1 MSLDTGTTQFMLQR
15 EGAAAFAQSAEAKR
29 LIEAI
34 PRTISAHERWLVNM
48 TTGRVELASP
58 LMLPLGDTI
67 YKEYEPTQ
75 DELQA
80 LRKGAAVTVSRNMI
94 SRLSAPEQP
103 SVVEQMVLPDA
114 LVEQQRKARYERL
127 HGAQVAPAPAPAAV
141 VAPAPVMPDPF
152 AGVLPIPDEA
162 APVVPQPAPTSAASV
177 AASAFTLTALPKA

>member
-48 TTGRVELASP
+48 TSGRVELASP

-75 DELQA
+75 EELHA
-80 LRKGAAVTVSRNMI
+80 LRKGAAVTVSRNML
-94 SRLSAPEQP
+94 SRLSSPEQA

-114 LVEQQRKARYERL
+114 LLEQQRKARYERL
-127 HGAQVAPAPAPAAV
+127 HGAPAAPV
-141 VAPAPVMPDPF
+141 VAPATVTPTPAVAQDPF

-162 APVVPQPAPTSAASV
+162 APVVPQQPASAAAT
-177 AASAFTLTALPKA
+177 AASAFTLAPMPKA

>member
-1 MSLDTGTTQFMLQR
+1 MLQR
-15 EGAAAFAQSAEAKR
+15 EGAAALAQSADAKR

-48 TTGRVELASP
+48 TSGRVELASP

-75 DELQA
+75 DELHA
-80 LRKGAAVTVSRNMI
+80 LRKGAAVTVSRNML
-94 SRLSAPEQP
+94 SRLSAPEQA
-103 SVVEQMVLPDA
+103 SVVEQMVLPDSM
-114 LVEQQRKARYERL
+114 LEQQRKARYERL

-141 VAPAPVMPDPF
+141 VAPAAPLADPF

-162 APVVPQPAPTSAASV
+162 APVVPQPDAAPSAAAR
-177 AASAFTLTALPKA
+177 AASAFTLSALPKG